1 MSESS
6 APSGR
11 VARAAL
17 PAFLLIGVGAA
28 SLLGRAFFFEHP
40 DVSPEQW
47 AEVAAGALERAG
59 KRDAARTYPTWDDAA
74 TVHLGGFGERL
85 VTERDLVPED
95 VAAWDAVWLFTTA
108 DAEEEAR
115 ASLPFDSWEEGERL
129 TAGDAVA
136 VRVEFPERLRA
147 KARLRDLVPEAKV
160 VRVEGDE
167 RIGCGKWDA
176 TLKAWM
182 CGKREKEHHVGVAYA
197 DVGDEVRPCV
207 WAYPPEGGGTWR
219 VRFPAVEL
227 GERFVVRAAPTM
239 RGWRMVKD
247 GEVHFK
253 VTVGDEELVDR
264 MVPMGEYGQWKAY
277 ELATESRRG
286 ERVDVVVEV
295 GSRGGKHRKF
305 CFDGWVF

>member
-11 VARAAL
+11 AARAAL
-17 PAFLLIGVGAA
+17 PALLLIGVGAA
-28 SLLGRAFFFEHP
+28 SLLGRAFFFEPP

-59 KRDAARTYPTWDDAA
+59 PRDAARAYPTWDDAA
-74 TVHLGGFGERL
+74 MVHLGGFGERL
-85 VTERDLVPED
+85 VTERDLVDED

-108 DAEEEAR
+108 DMEEEAR

-129 TAGDAVA
+129 SAGDAVA
-136 VRVEFPERLRA
+136 VRVVFPERMRA

-160 VRVEGDE
+160 SRVEGDE
-167 RIGCGKWDA
+167 VTACGKWDA

-182 CGKREKEHHVGVAYA
+182 CGKREKEHHVGAAYA

-207 WAYPPEGGGTWR
+207 WAYPPKGGGTWR
-219 VRFPAVEL
+219 VRFPGVEL
-227 GERFVVRAAPTM
+227 GERFVLRAAPTM
-239 RGWRMVKD
+239 RGWRKAKG
-247 GEVHFK
+247 GEVRLK
-253 VTVGDEELVDR
+253 VTVGDEALVDR
-264 MVPMGEYGQWKAY
+264 AVPMSEYDQWKAY
-277 ELATESRRG
+277 ELKTLARRG

-295 GSRGGKHRKF
+295 GARVGKDRKF